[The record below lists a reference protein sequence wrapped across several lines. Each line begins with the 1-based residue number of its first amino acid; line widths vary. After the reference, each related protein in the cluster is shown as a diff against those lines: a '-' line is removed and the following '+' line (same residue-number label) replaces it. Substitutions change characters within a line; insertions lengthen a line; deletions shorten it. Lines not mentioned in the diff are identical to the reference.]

1 MSVMLIVRISGKPGH
16 GKALS
21 ELIQPVPPDN
31 DVDGF
36 AGMDVYVNTTK
47 PDEVILLEK
56 WSSVDAHKKFLA
68 ELEAQGGLDEMLSH
82 ADAVARTYFNEA
94 AS

>member
-1 MSVMLIVRISGKPGH
+1 MKS
-16 GKALS
+16 
-21 ELIQPVPPDN
+21 
-31 DVDGF
+31 F
-36 AGMDVYVNTTK
+36 
-47 PDEVILLEK
+47 LLEK